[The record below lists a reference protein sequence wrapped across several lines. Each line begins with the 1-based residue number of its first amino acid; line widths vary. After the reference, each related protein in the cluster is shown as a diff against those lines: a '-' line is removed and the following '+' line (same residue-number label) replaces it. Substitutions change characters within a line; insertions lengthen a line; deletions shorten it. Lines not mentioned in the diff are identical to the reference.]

1 MHLGLYL
8 SVLAALVVT
17 PWLVVP
23 WLWTLAQVLGALWLL
38 SLVARWI
45 TEEMLAF
52 NGAQHVDP
60 RGKAVLITGCDSG
73 FGLELAVRLHNRG
86 LRVFAGCLMPD
97 SQGANRLRALASEV
111 GEGKGSVHVLAPM
124 DVTSD
129 KQVQDAVQQVTK
141 ILTRE
146 GSAAQHQREEQD
158 HGGAQPED
166 DGVAEVPQLWA
177 MVANAGVICA
187 SELEWG
193 SLEPLSRMMEVNAVG
208 VARSVRAFLP
218 LVRRAKGGRVVI
230 CSSLWSH
237 FAIPFSVG
245 YCMSKCAA
253 RFFTDGLRREMRK
266 FGVRVV
272 SVEPNMY
279 ATNLTA
285 DNILVPLMDKQW
297 QESSDQVRRD
307 YGQAYYELCRQ
318 WLRRGLA
325 RESRTEVHE
334 VVDAMEAAVLAQ
346 KPRFAYRPDGLFRAI
361 QWRLLALASPG
372 LQDAVLVKR
381 LQPPATAITGARGI
395 ARG

>member
-1 MHLGLYL
+1 
-8 SVLAALVVT
+8 
-17 PWLVVP
+17 
-23 WLWTLAQVLGALWLL
+23 
-38 SLVARWI
+38 
-45 TEEMLAF
+45 
-52 NGAQHVDP
+52 
-60 RGKAVLITGCDSG
+60 
-73 FGLELAVRLHNRG
+73 
-86 LRVFAGCLMPD
+86 VFAGCLMPD

-129 KQVQDAVQQVTK
+129 SQVQDAVQQVTK
-141 ILTRE
+141 ILASE
-146 GSAAQHQREEQD
+146 GSAAQQEQQ
-158 HGGAQPED
+158 HGGGQPEE
-166 DGVAEVPQLWA
+166 DGVVEVPQLWA

-193 SLEPLSRMMEVNAVG
+193 TLQPLSRMMEVNAIG

-230 CSSLWSH
+230 CTSLYSY

-253 RFFTDGLRREMRK
+253 RFFADGLRREMKK

-279 ATNLTA
+279 ATNLTS
-285 DNILVPLMDKQW
+285 DSFLVPAMDKQW

-307 YGQAYYELCRQ
+307 YGQAYYEVCRQ

-325 RESRTEVHE
+325 KESRTEVHE
-334 VVDAMEAAVLAQ
+334 VVDAMEAAVLAR
-346 KPRFAYRPDGLFRAI
+346 KPRFAYRPDGLLRAI
-361 QWRLLALASPG
+361 QWRILELASPAV
-372 LQDAVLVKR
+372 QDVLLAQR
-381 LQPPATAITGARGI
+381 AQPPPTTMPGTRGI

>member
-1 MHLGLYL
+1 MHLGLVYP
-8 SVLAALVVT
+8 SVLAALAVT
-17 PWLVVP
+17 SWLVVP
-23 WLWTLAQVLGALWLL
+23 WLWTLAQVFGALWLL

-45 TEEMLAF
+45 TEELLALR
-52 NGAQHVDP
+52 GAQHVDP

-129 KQVQDAVQQVTK
+129 SQVQDAVQQVTK
-141 ILTRE
+141 ILASE
-146 GSAAQHQREEQD
+146 GSPAQRHENGD
-158 HGGAQPED
+158 AQPVD

-218 LVRRAKGGRVVI
+218 MVRRAKGGRVVI

-253 RFFTDGLRREMRK
+253 RFFADGLRREMKK

-285 DNILVPLMDKQW
+285 DSLLVPTMDKQW

-325 RESRTEVHE
+325 DESRTEVHE

-346 KPRFAYRPDGLFRAI
+346 KPRFAYRPDGFFRAI
-361 QWRLLALASPG
+361 QWRLLALASPA
-372 LQDAVLVKR
+372 LQDVVLTKR
-381 LQPPATAITGARGI
+381 VQPPATAIPGARGI

>member
-1 MHLGLYL
+1 MYLGLVYP
-8 SVLAALVVT
+8 SVLAALALT
-17 PWLVVP
+17 SWLVVP

-38 SLVARWI
+38 SLVARLI
-45 TEEMLAF
+45 TEELRALA
-52 NGAQHVDP
+52 GAQHVDP
-60 RGKAVLITGCDSG
+60 RGKSVLITGCDSG

-86 LRVFAGCLMPD
+86 LRVFAGCLVPD

-129 KQVQDAVQQVTK
+129 SQVQDAVQQVTK
-141 ILTRE
+141 ILTSE
-146 GSAAQHQREEQD
+146 GSAAPQQQHED
-158 HGGAQPED
+158 HGGARPED

-177 MVANAGVICA
+177 MLANAGVICA

-193 SLEPLSRMMEVNAVG
+193 SLQPLSRMMEVNAVG

-218 LVRRAKGGRVVI
+218 MVRRAKGGRVVI

-253 RFFTDGLRREMRK
+253 RFFADGLRREMKK

-285 DNILVPLMDKQW
+285 DSLLVPAMDKQW

-325 RESRTEVHE
+325 NESRTEVHE

-346 KPRFAYRPDGLFRAI
+346 KPRFAYRPDGLVRAV
-361 QWRLLALASPG
+361 QWRLLALAPPA

-381 LQPPATAITGARGI
+381 AQPPATTMPGTRGI